1 MVCGRVGAWLG
12 WSVGGRGGVVGRL
25 VLGVGVEIRGDPFDA
40 GVMGLLR
47 KDTDHDSRTEG
58 AAVATGRRQWI
69 GLAVLCL
76 ATLLVSLD
84 LFVMLLA
91 VPAVTEALGATS
103 SQQLWILDVYG
114 FMVAGLMIT
123 MGNLGDRIGRRRLL
137 LTAAAVFGVASVV
150 AAYSIS
156 PGMLIGARAVLG
168 IAGCRDR
175 AVHAV
180 ADLHAVPG
188 RAAAGDRAGHL
199 GAAASPSAPS
209 SARSS
214 VACC

>member
-1 MVCGRVGAWLG
+1 MTLT
-12 WSVGGRGGVVGRL
+12 
-25 VLGVGVEIRGDPFDA
+25 IQA
-40 GVMGLLR
+40 G
-47 KDTDHDSRTEG
+47 
-58 AAVATGRRQWI
+58 AVATGRRQWI
-69 GLAVLCL
+69 ALGVLCL

-91 VPAVTEALGATS
+91 VPAVTEALGASS

-137 LTAAAVFGVASVV
+137 LTAAAVFGVASIV
-150 AAYSIS
+150 AAYSVS

-168 IAGCRDR
+168 IRGGDR

-180 ADLHAVPG
+180 VDLHAVPR
-188 RAAAGDRAGHL
+188 RAA
-199 GAAASPSAPS
+199 
-209 SARSS
+209 
-214 VACC
+214 

>member
-1 MVCGRVGAWLG
+1 MTLTESAPATTSRRQGIG
-12 WSVGGRGGVVGRL
+12 
-25 VLGVGVEIRGDPFDA
+25 LGV
-40 GVMGLLR
+40 L
-47 KDTDHDSRTEG
+47 S
-58 AAVATGRRQWI
+58 
-69 GLAVLCL
+69 L

-137 LTAAAVFGVASVV
+137 LIAAAVFGVASVV
-150 AAYSIS
+150 AAYSVS

-168 IAGCRDR
+168 IAGAALTPCSLSLISTLFPDPRRR
-175 AVHAV
+175 ATA
-180 ADLHAVPG
+180 
-188 RAAAGDRAGHL
+188 L
-199 GAAASPSAPS
+199 G
-209 SARSS
+209 
-214 VACC
+214 VWGGCF